1 MTDSHFDFFIIGG
14 GQAGIPLA
22 HALADEDMRVAL
34 AERQHLG
41 GSCVNFGCT
50 PTKAALASA
59 RVAHL
64 ARRANDFGLHVP
76 EVQVDFPAVLAR
88 ARDILQQSRSGLEDS
103 FEDTDNPVLFRGHAQ
118 FDGKRD
124 GVFELQI
131 GRKTATADQVVIN
144 SGTRTHLPS
153 VEGLGEIDFLDAGN
167 WLRRPEL
174 PDHLVLVGASYIG
187 LEMGQFYRR
196 MGSQVTVIGRK
207 AHPLPR
213 EDEDVA
219 RAVQD
224 LLEEESISFRMECQA
239 RSVEE
244 RGGQL
249 TIELERDDGT
259 TEEITGTHLFI
270 ATGRRPN
277 TDDLGLDTVGLHPD
291 EKGYLDADKRLA
303 TPVDGIWAAGDVRG
317 GPMFT
322 HTSYDDFRVL
332 QSQTLGNGSKTTERV
347 VPYGLF
353 TDPQLGRAGLT
364 EEQARKTGKDVRVAR
379 IDMAKNGKANEIG
392 ETGGF
397 IKVVADADT
406 DRILGAAVL
415 ASEGAE
421 LVHTYIDLMNA
432 DAPYTVIRDAV
443 HIHPTLAEAVQ
454 SALNNF

>member
-1 MTDSHFDFFIIGG
+1 MPDSHFDFLIIGG
-14 GQAGIPLA
+14 GQAGVPLA
-22 HALADEDMRVAL
+22 HALAGEDMHVAL

-50 PTKAALASA
+50 PTKAVLASA

-64 ARRANDFGLHVP
+64 ARRAGDFGLHVP
-76 EVQVDFPAVLAR
+76 EVQVDFPAVLERAR
-88 ARDILQQSRSGLEDS
+88 AILQQSRSGLEAGFEGTDS
-103 FEDTDNPVLFRGHAQ
+103 PVLFRSHAR
-118 FDGKRD
+118 FAGKRG

-131 GRKTATADQVVIN
+131 GSKTVTADQVVIN
-144 SGTRTHLPS
+144 SGTRTRLPAI
-153 VEGLGEIDFLDAGN
+153 EGLGEIDFLDAGN
-167 WLRRPEL
+167 WLHRPEL
-174 PDHLVLVGASYIG
+174 PDHLIMAGASYIG

-196 MGSQVTVIGRK
+196 MGSQVTVIGK
-207 AHPLPR
+207 GSYPIPH

-219 RAVQD
+219 RAVKD
-224 LLEEESISFRMECQA
+224 LLEEEGLSFRMKCQA
-239 RSVEE
+239 RRVEE
-244 RGGQL
+244 REGQL
-249 TIELERDDGT
+249 TVELERGDGVS
-259 TEEITGTHLFI
+259 EEITGTHLFV

-277 TDDLGLDTVGLHPD
+277 TDDLGLGTVGLHAD
-291 EKGYLDADKRLA
+291 EKGYLDVDKRLA
-303 TPVDGIWAAGDVRG
+303 TPVDGIWVAGDVRG
-317 GPMFT
+317 GAMFT

-332 QSQTLGNGSKTTERV
+332 QSQITGSGLKTTERV

-364 EEQARKTGKDVRVAR
+364 EEQAHKAGKDVKVAR